1 MKAWLFRRAAL
12 SALQEPLV
20 SWLAKPRQGGAD
32 AGLDR
37 QIAAVLELQRR
48 MKLPPLESMEPAKAR
63 RFAESGLSP
72 LEVERAPM
80 AQVIDA
86 RLGDVPARIFV
97 PHHATADWIVY
108 FHGGGGV
115 IGSARSSE
123 PITRLVAVQTRC
135 TVASIDY
142 RLGPEHKHPA
152 AIEDARAAWDA
163 VCARVPASA
172 KIAVAGDSFGGMLA
186 ACVDRHARDAGRS
199 DTVAGRPRST
209 TRRPTAQVLIY
220 PITDFTMTSRGFETH
235 GEGYLYTRAMA
246 AYFKSHYL
254 RDTDDRRAASP
265 AHWPEVD
272 RAAPAIVLTA
282 GFDPLCLEGDAHAD
296 RLRAAGGR
304 VVHRR
309 HPSLV
314 HGFLSLAGG
323 VRAARAAVDELCA
336 DIVSIL
342 AS

>member
-1 MKAWLFRRAAL
+1 VSIRDELLRTAAL
-12 SALQEPLV
+12 AALQEPVV
-20 SWLAKPRQGGAD
+20 SLLAKPRQGGAD

-37 QIAAVLELQRR
+37 QVAAVLELQRR

-72 LEVERAPM
+72 LEVDRVPM
-80 AQVIDA
+80 AHVIDT
-86 RLGDVPARIFV
+86 RLPVPARIFV
-97 PHHATADWIVY
+97 PYEASDHWIVY

-123 PITRLVAVQTRC
+123 RITRLIAAQTRC

-152 AIEDARAAWDA
+152 AIDDARVAWDA
-163 VCARVPASA
+163 IAARAPA
-172 KIAVAGDSFGGMLA
+172 KLLVAGDSFGAFLA
-186 ACVDRHARDAGRS
+186 ACVDRFTRDA
-199 DTVAGRPRST
+199 TK
-209 TRRPTAQVLIY
+209 RPTAQVLIY

-235 GEGYLYTRAMA
+235 GEGYLYTRSMA
-246 AYFKSHYL
+246 AYFKAHYL
-254 RDTDDRRAASP
+254 NDTDDRRSASP
-265 AHWPEVD
+265 AYWPEVD

-282 GFDPLCLEGDAHAD
+282 GFDPLCPEGDAHAD

-304 VVHRR
+304 VIHRR
-309 HPSLV
+309 YPALV

-323 VRAARAAVDELCA
+323 VRAARVAVDEMCA
-336 DIVSIL
+336 DIISIL
-342 AS
+342 ES

>member
-1 MKAWLFRRAAL
+1 MSIRDELLRTVAL
-12 SALQEPLV
+12 AALQEPVV
-20 SWLAKPRQGGAD
+20 SLLSKPRQSGAD

-72 LEVERAPM
+72 LEVEREPM
-80 AQVIDA
+80 AHVIDA
-86 RLGDVPARIFV
+86 QLPLPARIFV
-97 PHHATADWIVY
+97 PRDASEHWIVY

-123 PITRLVAVQTRC
+123 PITRLAAAQTRC

-163 VCARVPASA
+163 ICERAPAGA

-186 ACVDRHARDAGRS
+186 ACVDRYARDRA
-199 DTVAGRPRST
+199 
-209 TRRPTAQVLIY
+209 RRPAAQVLIY
-220 PITDFTMTSRGFETH
+220 PITDFTMTSPGFETH
-235 GEGYLYTRAMA
+235 GVGYLYTRSMA
-246 AYFKSHYL
+246 SYFKSHYL
-254 RDTDDRRAASP
+254 HDTDDRRAASP
-265 AHWPEVD
+265 VSWPEVD
-272 RAAPAIVLTA
+272 RAAPAIVVTA
-282 GFDPLCLEGDAHAD
+282 GFDPLCPEGDAHAK
-296 RLRAAGGR
+296 RLHAAGGM
-304 VVHRR
+304 VIHRR

-323 VRAARAAVDELCA
+323 VVAARAAVDEMCD
-336 DIVSIL
+336 DIISIL

>member
-1 MKAWLFRRAAL
+1 MSLRDELLRTAAL
-12 SALQEPLV
+12 AALQEPV
-20 SWLAKPRQGGAD
+20 CSYLARPRQGGAD

-37 QIAAVLELQRR
+37 QVAAVLEMQRR

-72 LEVERAPM
+72 LEVERVPM
-80 AQVIDA
+80 ARVIDT
-86 RLGDVPARIFV
+86 RLPVPARIFV
-97 PHHATADWIVY
+97 PYDASGDWIVY

-123 PITRLVAVQTRC
+123 PITRLIAAQTGC

-163 VCARVPASA
+163 VCSRAPAGA

-186 ACVDRHARDAGRS
+186 ACVDRYARPDAS
-199 DTVAGRPRST
+199 SA
-209 TRRPTAQVLIY
+209 RRRAPDAQVLIY
-220 PITDFTMTSRGFETH
+220 PITDFTMTSPGFDTH
-235 GEGYLYTRAMA
+235 GVGYLYTRAMA

-254 RDTDDRRAASP
+254 HDSDDRRAASP
-265 AHWPEVD
+265 ASWPEVD
-272 RAAPAIVLTA
+272 RAAPAIVVTA
-282 GFDPLCLEGDAHAD
+282 GFDPLCPEGDAHAD

-309 HPSLV
+309 YPSLV

-323 VRAARAAVDELCA
+323 VAAARAAVDEVCA

>member
-1 MKAWLFRRAAL
+1 MRTAAL
-12 SALQEPLV
+12 AALQEPLV
-20 SWLAKPRQGGAD
+20 SLLAKARQGGAD

-37 QIAAVLELQRR
+37 QVAAVLELQRR
-48 MKLPPLESMEPAKAR
+48 MKLPALESMEPAKAR

-72 LEVERAPM
+72 LEVDVVQM
-80 AQVIDA
+80 AQVIDT
-86 RLGDVPARIFV
+86 RLPVPARIFV
-97 PHHATADWIVY
+97 PHEATPHWIVY

-123 PITRLVAVQTRC
+123 PVTRLIAAQTRC

-152 AIEDARAAWDA
+152 AIDDARAAWDA
-163 VCARVPASA
+163 ITKRAPANA
-172 KIAVAGDSFGGMLA
+172 KIVVAGDSFGGFLA
-186 ACVDRHARDAGRS
+186 AHVDRHARRS
-199 DTVAGRPRST
+199 ARKPA
-209 TRRPTAQVLIY
+209 AQVLFY
-220 PITDFTMTSRGFETH
+220 PIVDLTMTSPGFESH
-235 GEGYLYTRAMA
+235 GVGYLYTKAMA
-246 AYFKSHYL
+246 QYFRTHYM
-254 RDTDDRRAASP
+254 RPEDDRRAASP
-265 AHWPEVD
+265 AFWPEVEG
-272 RAAPAIVLTA
+272 AAPAIVVTA

-296 RLRAAGGR
+296 RLRAAGIQ

-323 VRAARAAVDELCA
+323 VRAARAAIDEACTDL
-336 DIVSIL
+336 VSIL